1 MCGQQKVERV
11 VKQGASRSVV
21 QTGAATR
28 LRGIVVM
35 SALGVLAAWATP
47 AQAGESC
54 NAPDA
59 KGSIAC
65 TAGLHEDRIREI
77 AITQDKSQWCWAASI
92 SMIFASHGF
101 RLPQEAIVKDIT
113 GKLEDVNAPSGEAM
127 TNALRRKWRSPE
139 SHQEVATSA
148 KVGDIAANR
157 FEISNAAIADELA
170 EGRPLLIGTRG
181 HAMVL
186 VKANYERR
194 TNGDVIITGGT
205 VIDPLPGKGVRKLA
219 RGEMILSYVAA
230 VQVAGIK
237 PHAPSNTLASADTE
251 EEDEDDVN
259 TPVYARRPTSGPTY
273 AGPSLKRGRTC
284 HSGQGKQGRLLP
296 TNPTIRPTHPR
307 LRLVGPNL

>member
-1 MCGQQKVERV
+1 M
-11 VKQGASRSVV
+11 KQLALRSVV

-35 SALGVLAAWATP
+35 SALGALAAWASP
-47 AQAGESC
+47 ASAGESC

-59 KGSIAC
+59 KGNIAC
-65 TAGLHEDRIREI
+65 TAGMDEPRIREI
-77 AITQDKSQWCWAASI
+77 AVTQDKSQWCWAASI

-127 TNALRRKWRSPE
+127 TSALRRKWRSPQGQ
-139 SHQEVATSA
+139 QEVAAWA

-157 FEISNAAIADELA
+157 YEITNPEIAAELA

-219 RGEMILSYVAA
+219 KGEMVLSYVASVNVA
-230 VQVAGIK
+230 LNVADDSSVQALNATHKTG
-237 PHAPSNTLASADTE
+237 PHF
-251 EEDEDDVN
+251 
-259 TPVYARRPTSGPTY
+259 
-273 AGPSLKRGRTC
+273 
-284 HSGQGKQGRLLP
+284 
-296 TNPTIRPTHPR
+296 
-307 LRLVGPNL
+307 